1 MPRARSDPR
10 SVRAVALVIGS
21 ALAAVLAGTC
31 PGIAQSPDAATPQVL
46 GCRVT
51 AYADPP
57 REVLHCAD
65 GVEIVA
71 ERAARYELVPAPDR
85 RSVTAARLNA
95 GGLLVTF
102 PPARRGGFRVIT
114 PHAVA
119 SVRGTTWAVDV
130 RATRSSVFVQEG
142 AVTVARTGA
151 PGAVVLRAGD
161 GVDVEA
167 DTAPLRVN
175 RWGRERVL
183 HLLAR
188 FGR

>member
-10 SVRAVALVIGS
+10 SVRGVTLVIGS
-21 ALAAVLAGTC
+21 AFAAVLAGTC
-31 PGIAQSPDAATPQVL
+31 PGIARSPNAAAPQVF
-46 GCRVT
+46 GCTVT

-71 ERAARYELVPAPDR
+71 ERAARYELVPARGR
-85 RSVTAARLNA
+85 RGVTGARLNA

-102 PPARRGGFRVIT
+102 PPARRGGFKVIT

-130 RATRSSVFVQEG
+130 RAARSSVFVREG
-142 AVTVARTGA
+142 SVAVSRRGS
-151 PGAVVLRAGD
+151 PRAVVLRAGD

>member
-10 SVRAVALVIGS
+10 SVRGVALVIGS
-21 ALAAVLAGTC
+21 ALAAVLASAC
-31 PGIAQSPDAATPQVL
+31 PGIAQSPNATAPQAV
-46 GCRVT
+46 GCTVT

-57 REVLHCAD
+57 REVLRCAD

-71 ERAARYELVPAPDR
+71 ERAARYELTPAPGGR
-85 RSVTAARLNA
+85 GVTAARLSA

-102 PPARRGGFRVIT
+102 PPDRRGGFRVIT

-130 RATRSSVFVQEG
+130 QAARSSVFVQEG

-161 GVDVEA
+161 GVDVEPGA
-167 DTAPLRVN
+167 AALRVN